1 MNYVAIDIL
10 DQVVNHTGVK
20 RRSGKNEWG
29 VGAIPFQHEPW
40 FRWGKNA
47 WLNEV
52 TEYKKQGLKDG
63 QIAEKMGITSGEFKT
78 RYKNALNQERIYQ
91 ISANQAL
98 IEAGYTNRSERARMM
113 GVNESTI
120 RSLENSISRERT
132 ERAQATADILKR
144 QIDEKG
150 PIDISSGAELRLGV
164 SKGKM
169 KQAVKI
175 LEDQGYEKY
184 AGKQEQVTNEGMFTT
199 MTFLCPPGTG
209 HLNKQ
214 GKLVTTLLYDHPEQ
228 IHLIDI
234 TGSQLDVTS
243 DDNGLT
249 FRKAFQYP
257 ASMDSKRIFIRY
269 GEEGA
274 KNDGTIEIRPGVPD
288 LNLGDSHY
296 AQVRIL
302 VDDTKYMK
310 GMAFYSNDIP
320 EGYDVVYN
328 SRKPTNDPNEV
339 FKKIGKDPDNP
350 FGSLI
355 KEHGGQSTYI
365 DPKTG
370 ERKLSLINK
379 RSDEGDWNEWSDKLA
394 SQFLSKQRMEL
405 VNQQLNL
412 SIAEKRDELDT
423 ILKLNNPTLK
433 KHFLI
438 DFAQAADKAAVELKA
453 SALPG
458 QKYKVILPVNSLS
471 ENECYCPEYENGTT
485 LALIRYPHGGTFEI
499 PIVKVNNRNPE
510 GKSKLGTS
518 PLDAIGINYKV
529 AQRLSGADF
538 DGDTVLI
545 IPNADKQHVLAT
557 NPLRGLEGFDP
568 EEKYGY
574 VNKYGNIDFDNKE
587 LMSKLGI
594 KIMQEKYKQIQMG
607 VVSNLITDMTIKGAP
622 PEELAAAVRHS
633 MVVID
638 APKHKL
644 DYTRSAKDNNIK
656 ELIKRYQGHYDLDG
670 NWKKSGASTIISRA
684 SGKYDAPATQ
694 GDPHINEKT
703 GELEWK
709 PKSKF
714 VVDDQTGKKVEVPDP
729 YYINKN
735 GKIVYYT
742 KETTQMAAVKDAN
755 KLISEKKYPVEIAYA
770 EYANTLKSM
779 ANEARKASLDPNLK
793 YVYNPEV
800 AKENREIVNNLKNK
814 ILRAESN
821 APLERAAQREAT
833 YVSKEKFKLD
843 ESLTEKEKGKIRQ
856 QSIVQARLK
865 FGAERFPVNVT
876 DDEWD
881 VIQKGGISNH
891 MLEQIIQYTD
901 TDKLKARAMPR
912 AIDIPSEAKQAR
924 IRAMED
930 ANYTI
935 SEIAKRVDLSP
946 TTVKKYLKVS
956 LSREEK

>member
-1 MNYVAIDIL
+1 MNYVAIDVL
-10 DQVVNHTGVK
+10 NTVAQSGVK
-20 RRSGKNEWG
+20 RKSGKNEWG
-29 VGAIPFQHEPW
+29 VGEIPFQHEPW
-40 FRWGKNA
+40 FRWGKND
-47 WLNEV
+47 WLNKAL
-52 TEYKKQGLKDG
+52 EYKKQGLKDG
-63 QIAEKMGITSGEFKT
+63 EIAEKMGLTSSEYKT
-78 RYKNALNQERIYQ
+78 RYKNAINEERIYQ

-98 IEAGYTNRSERARMM
+98 IEAGYINRSERARIL
-113 GVNESTI
+113 GVRESTI
-120 RSLENSISRERT
+120 RGWEDSESRERT
-132 ERAQATADILKR
+132 ERARATAEILKR

-164 SKGKM
+164 SKDKM

-184 AGKQEQVTNEGMFTT
+184 AGKQEQVTNEGKFTT

-209 HLNKQ
+209 HLNKE

-234 TGSQLDVTS
+234 TGSQIDMTS

-274 KNDGTIEIRPGVPD
+274 MNDGTIEIRPGVPD

-302 VDDTKYMK
+302 VDNDKYMK

-320 EGYDVVYN
+320 EGYDCVYN

-370 ERKLSLINK
+370 EKKLSLINK

-423 ILKLNNPTLK
+423 IMKLDNPTLK

-453 SALPG
+453 AALPG

-471 ENECYCPEYENGTT
+471 ENECYCPEYDNGTV

-545 IPNADKQHVLAT
+545 IPNADKQHVLST
-557 NPLRGLEGFDP
+557 NPLPGLKGFDP

-574 VNKYGNIDFDNKE
+574 VNKYGNIDFDNEK
-587 LMSKLGI
+587 LTSKLGI
-594 KIMQEKYKQIQMG
+594 KIMKEKHKQIQMG
-607 VVSNLITDMTIKGAP
+607 IVSNLITDMTIKGAP
-622 PEELAAAVRHS
+622 AEELAAAVRHS

-644 DYTRSAKDNNIK
+644 DYTRSAKENGIQK
-656 ELIKRYQGHYDLDG
+656 LIKRYQGHYDLDG
-670 NWKKSGASTIISRA
+670 NWKESGASTIISRA
-684 SGKYDAPATQ
+684 ANEQDVPKTQ

-709 PKSKF
+709 PKSKW
-714 VVDDQTGKKVEVPDP
+714 VIDNQTGKKVEVPDP
-729 YYINKN
+729 YYINKK
-735 GKIVYYT
+735 GQMVYY
-742 KETTQMAAVKDAN
+742 KQKSPQMMAVKDAF
-755 KLISEKKYPVEIAYA
+755 KLVSETQYPVEIAYA
-770 EYANTLKSM
+770 QFANSLKSM
-779 ANEARKASLDPNLK
+779 ANEARKASLDSSLK
-793 YVYNPEV
+793 LVYKPEV
-800 AKENREIVNNLKNK
+800 AKENREIIDNLKNK

-833 YVSKEKFKLD
+833 YVSNQKFKID

-856 QSIVQARLK
+856 QAIVQARLK
-865 FGAERFPVNVT
+865 YGAERYPVSIT
-876 DDEWD
+876 DEEWD

-891 MLEQIIQYTD
+891 MLEQIIQYAD
-901 TDKLKARAMPR
+901 SDKLKARAMPR
-912 AIDIPSEAKQAR
+912 SIDIPSETKQAR
-924 IRAMED
+924 IRSMET
-930 ANYTI
+930 AGYTI
-935 SEIAKRVDLSP
+935 AEIAQRLDLSP

-956 LSREEK
+956 LTRED